1 MNLKYKVL
9 FSNDAEKTLLKLD
22 KVVAKRIFNA
32 LELLSINPFESPN
45 TKKMKGKEGEYYRL
59 RVGNYRIIYEIKN
72 ELLIIYIVRL
82 GPRGDIY
89 K

>member
-1 MNLKYKVL
+1 MNSKYKVL
-9 FSNDAEKTLLKLD
+9 FSNDAEKALLKLD
-22 KVVAKRIFNA
+22 IVVAKRIINA
-32 LELLSINPFESPN
+32 LELLSSNPFESPN
-45 TKKMKGKEGEYYRL
+45 TKKMKGKEGNYYRL

-72 ELLIIYIVRL
+72 EQLMIYIVRL

>member
-1 MNLKYKVL
+1 
-9 FSNDAEKTLLKLD
+9 
-22 KVVAKRIFNA
+22 
-32 LELLSINPFESPN
+32 
-45 TKKMKGKEGEYYRL
+45 MKGKEGNYYRL

-72 ELLIIYIVRL
+72 NELIIYVIRL